1 MENDDETETLLVP
14 GNDPPREYR
23 HLGGCHHPVP
33 VGPVTRG
40 KGKPG
45 LWRRLCQL
53 VKPDWLFA
61 LLLLFA
67 IGLVALSH
75 PGTGES
81 AVSPVPPFPKLLFLF
96 GIVFFMA
103 LFATFGAALDR
114 RKLDDYYFQLMAN
127 GAIIAVITTL
137 LTNVIWGLLDGM
149 FPSLSA
155 NELTGVL
162 TASWSL
168 GYFFYRFRGLKA

>member
-1 MENDDETETLLVP
+1 
-14 GNDPPREYR
+14 
-23 HLGGCHHPVP
+23 
-33 VGPVTRG
+33 
-40 KGKPG
+40 
-45 LWRRLCQL
+45 
-53 VKPDWLFA
+53 
-61 LLLLFA
+61 
-67 IGLVALSH
+67 
-75 PGTGES
+75 
-81 AVSPVPPFPKLLFLF
+81 
-96 GIVFFMA
+96 MA